1 MNIRHLSAWAAALA
15 LALASA
21 APLAH
26 AEDKNPVNLRAV
38 GGANLGGTWNV
49 GLAGL
54 GKLVNDRYPGSTFN
68 VLQGASTSNPLRLDT
83 NGGDITVT
91 QGFNTYAAKN
101 GEAPY
106 KKPLTNLASLA
117 NINDISRF
125 QIIVSKDLPINSF
138 DELVEKNIPVKMD
151 RGATGT
157 LANVLGGLLLA
168 EYGCTYDDVKKW
180 GGKLTAVSNN
190 DLVGLMQDGT
200 INVALKVGPGEQS
213 QIQEMVLNANVKW
226 LPVSEKVLKAVA
238 EKTGLHIGV
247 VPGTFYNGAVG
258 QDIPCLVD
266 TSVMIVRRGISD
278 DDAYKLAR
286 SLVEGHEELAAI
298 QPTWK
303 TLNPDTMTQNLVLP
317 LHPGAEKYY
326 REAGLLK

>member
-1 MNIRHLSAWAAALA
+1 MNIRHLSTWIATLSLSLLLAVPAAQ
-15 LALASA
+15 
-21 APLAH
+21 
-26 AEDKNPVNLRAV
+26 AEDKSPVNLRAV

-101 GEAPY
+101 GMAPY
-106 KKPLTNLASLA
+106 KKKLENIAAIA
-117 NINDISRF
+117 NINDISRM
-125 QIIVSKDLPINSF
+125 QIIVSKDLPVSSF
-138 DELVEKNIPVKMD
+138 DELVEKKIPVNMD

-157 LANVLGGLLLA
+157 LANVLGGMLLA
-168 EYGCTYDDVKKW
+168 EYGCTYDDIKKW

-238 EKTGLHIGV
+238 EKTGLSLGF
-247 VPGTFYNGAVG
+247 VPASFYNGAVG
-258 QDIPCLVD
+258 QDIPCLID
-266 TSVMIVRRGISD
+266 TSIMIVRKGLSD
-278 DDAYKLAR
+278 DVVYKLTK
-286 SLVEGHEELAAI
+286 SLVEGYEELGLI
-298 QPTWK
+298 QPTWNTLK
-303 TLNPDTMTQNLVLP
+303 PETMTLNLP
-317 LHPGAEKYY
+317 IALHPGAEKYY

>member
-1 MNIRHLSAWAAALA
+1 MGRPPLPLA
-15 LALASA
+15 LVSA

-26 AEDKNPVNLRAV
+26 AEDKAPVNLRAV

-68 VLQGASTSNPLRLDT
+68 VLQGASTSNPLRLDS

-91 QGFNTYAAKN
+91 QGFNTFAAKT
-101 GEAPY
+101 GMAPY
-106 KKPLTNLASLA
+106 KKPLTNIASLA

-125 QIIVSKDLPINSF
+125 QIIVSRDLPVNSF
-138 DELVEKNIPVKMD
+138 DELVEKKIPVKMD

-157 LANVLGGLLLA
+157 LANVLGGMLLA
-168 EYGCTYDDVKKW
+168 EYGASYDDVKKW

-213 QIQEMVLNANVKW
+213 QIQEMVLNAGVKW

-238 EKTGLHIGV
+238 EKTAFRSGRCPEPSITARWG
-247 VPGTFYNGAVG
+247 
-258 QDIPCLVD
+258 
-266 TSVMIVRRGISD
+266 RISP
-278 DDAYKLAR
+278 AWWTPA
-286 SLVEGHEELAAI
+286 S
-298 QPTWK
+298 
-303 TLNPDTMTQNLVLP
+303 
-317 LHPGAEKYY
+317 
-326 REAGLLK
+326 

>member
-1 MNIRHLSAWAAALA
+1 MSENECGWIEIFIETEKEGFEPVSGIIYQCGVTGVMI
-15 LALASA
+15 
-21 APLAH
+21 
-26 AEDKNPVNLRAV
+26 EDSDDFTDFLENPVRD
-38 GGANLGGTWNV
+38 W
-49 GLAGL
+49 
-54 GKLVNDRYPGSTFN
+54 DY
-68 VLQGASTSNPLRLDT
+68 
-83 NGGDITVT
+83 I
-91 QGFNTYAAKN
+91 
-101 GEAPY
+101 E
-106 KKPLTNLASLA
+106 
-117 NINDISRF
+117 
-125 QIIVSKDLPINSF
+125 
-138 DELVEKNIPVKMD
+138 DELVEKKIPVKMD

-157 LANVLGGLLLA
+157 LANVLGGMLLA
-168 EYGCTYDDVKKW
+168 EYGASYDDVKKW

-213 QIQEMVLNANVKW
+213 QIQEMVLHAGVKW

-238 EKTGLHIGV
+238 EKTGLQVGT

-266 TSVMIVRRGISD
+266 TSVMIVRKGISD
-278 DDAYKLAR
+278 DDAYKLAK

-303 TLNPDTMTQNLVLP
+303 TLNPGTMTQNLVLP

-326 REAGLLK
+326 REAGIIK

>member
-168 EYGCTYDDVKKW
+168 EYGCTYDDVM
-180 GGKLTAVSNN
+180 GRQA
-190 DLVGLMQDGT
+190 DRR
-200 INVALKVGPGEQS
+200 
-213 QIQEMVLNANVKW
+213 IQ
-226 LPVSEKVLKAVA
+226 
-238 EKTGLHIGV
+238 
-247 VPGTFYNGAVG
+247 
-258 QDIPCLVD
+258 Q
-266 TSVMIVRRGISD
+266 
-278 DDAYKLAR
+278 
-286 SLVEGHEELAAI
+286 
-298 QPTWK
+298 
-303 TLNPDTMTQNLVLP
+303 
-317 LHPGAEKYY
+317 
-326 REAGLLK
+326 

>member
-15 LALASA
+15 LAMVSA

-26 AEDKNPVNLRAV
+26 AEDNAPVNLRAG
-38 GGANLGGTWNV
+38 GGANLCGTWNV

-54 GKLVNDRYPGSTFN
+54 CKLVNDRYPGSTFN
-68 VLQGASTSNPLRLDT
+68 VLQGASTSNPLRLDS

-91 QGFNTYAAKN
+91 QGFNTFAAKT
-101 GEAPY
+101 GMAPY
-106 KKPLTNLASLA
+106 KKPLTNIASLA

-125 QIIVSKDLPINSF
+125 QIIVSRDLPVNSF
-138 DELVEKNIPVKMD
+138 DELVEKKIPVKMD

-157 LANVLGGLLLA
+157 LANEL
-168 EYGCTYDDVKKW
+168 

-213 QIQEMVLNANVKW
+213 QIQEMVLNAGVKW

-238 EKTGLHIGV
+238 EKTGLQVGT

-266 TSVMIVRRGISD
+266 TSVMIVRKGISD
-278 DDAYKLAR
+278 DDAYKLAK

-303 TLNPDTMTQNLVLP
+303 TLNPGTMTQNLVLP